1 MGDHR
6 ASIKIEMEFHGVKD
20 KTDMWVNYSPSD
32 CFSMDQ
38 RVIEFFQSVYERG
51 MAIYNRDM
59 EDYYAKEN
67 KESIERAEREELER
81 LKTKYE
87 KKAQGGE

>member
-20 KTDMWVNYSPSD
+20 SLDAWINYVPLSCCDMD
-32 CFSMDQ
+32 E
-38 RVIEFFQSVYERG
+38 RVVEFFRRV
-51 MAIYNRDM
+51 
-59 EDYYAKEN
+59 YYAGMEKFEA
-67 KESIERAEREELER
+67 ERAAAELEKNKDEIEKSEREEYER

-87 KKAQGGE
+87 K